1 MLSTIKTLVHWPQQP
16 ELKALKSSLLSL
28 KSSAI
33 QNKVNGLAHPS
44 MTAVVTHL
52 KTALMSV
59 SLTEPLLEHA
69 VMTVKQ
75 EYNAHVKTFEYQHIE
90 FGDLAGAEEIRSV
103 LRLHHALAQEK
114 NPCLKRIQQ
123 SLLELPTLVQAGT
136 TPKVHALNKDLEQ
149 ALSEVPHDNPT
160 LQKIGNQLTTWLT
173 NNRNAVGSGDFV
185 LITQPGL
192 ESAMNKL
199 ETLVSKTKLD
209 AQPLALDSHS
219 L

>member
-1 MLSTIKTLVHWPQQP
+1 MVHWPQQP
-16 ELKALKSSLLSL
+16 ELKALKSSLFNL

-33 QNKVNGLAHPS
+33 QNEVNGLAHPS
-44 MTAVVTHL
+44 MAAVVTHL
-52 KTALMSV
+52 EKALMSAP
-59 SLTEPLLEHA
+59 LTEPLLEHA

-75 EYNAHVKTFEYQHIE
+75 EYNSHVKTFEYQHIE
-90 FGDLAGAEEIRSV
+90 FGDLHGAEEIRRV
-103 LRLHHALAQEK
+103 LQLHQALAQEK

-123 SLLELPTLVQAGT
+123 TLSELPKIVQAGT
-136 TPKVHALNKDLEQ
+136 ASKIHALNKDLEQ
-149 ALSEVPHDNPT
+149 AFSEVPQNNPT
-160 LQKIGNQLTTWLT
+160 LQKIGRQLTTWLKG
-173 NNRNAVGSGDFV
+173 NQNAVGSGDFV

-192 ESAMNKL
+192 EHAMDKL

>member
-16 ELKALKSSLLSL
+16 ELKALKRALLSL
-28 KSSAI
+28 NSSAI
-33 QNKVNGLAHPS
+33 QNDVSGLSHPS
-44 MTAVVTHL
+44 MGTVLTAL
-52 KTALMSV
+52 EDALMSV

-75 EYNAHVKTFEYQHIE
+75 EYNSHVKTFEYQHIE
-90 FGDLAGAEEIRSV
+90 FGDLHGAEEIRSV
-103 LRLHHALAQEK
+103 LRLHQALAQEK

-123 SLLELPTLVQAGT
+123 TLSELPKTVQAGT
-136 TPKVHALNKDLEQ
+136 APKIHALNKDLEQ
-149 ALSEVPHDNPT
+149 ALSEVPQDNPT
-160 LQKIGNQLTTWLT
+160 LQKIGRQLTTWLKGT
-173 NNRNAVGSGDFV
+173 QNAMGSGDFV

-192 ESAMNKL
+192 EHAMDKL

-209 AQPLALDSHS
+209 AQPLTLDSHS